1 MQLLD
6 CFCAWMEERIY
17 IVDLGFEEEH
27 TRSMWIWGITQN
39 LTGRRW
45 DAKRGLGLVTAE
57 LLGLRKD
64 GCCRGGGG
72 GGGGVDTLAS
82 ERCGLWLRNDMGWD
96 GKNMEREKGREGGGF
111 YRFLEHQQLNNDTF

>member
-27 TRSMWIWGITQN
+27 TRGMWIWGITRD
-39 LTGRRW
+39 LTGCRW

-72 GGGGVDTLAS
+72 VDTLAS
-82 ERCGLWLRNDMGWD
+82 ERCGLCCGMIWD
-96 GKNMEREKGREGGGF
+96 GKNMERGKGREGAF
-111 YRFLEHQQLNNDTF
+111 RDFLNTNN